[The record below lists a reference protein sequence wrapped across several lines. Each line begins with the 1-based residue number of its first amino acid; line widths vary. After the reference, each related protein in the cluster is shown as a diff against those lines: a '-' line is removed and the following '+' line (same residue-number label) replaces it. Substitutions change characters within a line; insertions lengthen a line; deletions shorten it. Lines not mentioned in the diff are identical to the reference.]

1 VPPSPRN
8 LPIPPRWTAD
18 RAGLH
23 CDGLLLSFQRYA
35 CPADRIVCG
44 LPTSLGALPV
54 GAGAE
59 GFLLPLAEAEAFWIG
74 VMGGATA
81 NPRSLT
87 IAGIDR
93 TGVALPIASITSE
106 ADAFLPGYPRPD
118 GRWGA
123 LSRGT
128 CSIVLIEVGQTNA
141 IAGAMVHLVSPPEYV
156 ALTGQPAPPP
166 LDPSAGYGGWPLP

>member
-1 VPPSPRN
+1 MPPSPRN
-8 LPIPPRWTAD
+8 KLPIAPGWTAD

-23 CDGLLLSFQRYA
+23 CNGLLLSFQRYA
-35 CPADRIVCG
+35 CPADGIVLE

-74 VMGGATA
+74 VMGGGAPA
-81 NPRSLT
+81 NSRPLA

-128 CSIVLIEVGQTNA
+128 CSMILI
-141 IAGAMVHLVSPPEYV
+141 
-156 ALTGQPAPPP
+156 
-166 LDPSAGYGGWPLP
+166 